1 MSAYGVIL
9 FHTTSAVLRAEKI
22 LVHEGLTVKIVPTP
36 REFSTDCGIALRLD
50 WSRTASAQALLKSA
64 KIEIAGIHKME

>member
-9 FHTTSAVLRAEKI
+9 FHTTSAELRAEKI
-22 LVHEGLTVKIVPTP
+22 LVQEGLTVKIVPTP

>member
-22 LVHEGLTVKIVPTP
+22 LVQEGLTVKIVPTP

-50 WSRTASAQALLKSA
+50 WSRTSSAQALLKSA